1 MSDDSYNFFKEL
13 DGLDRGQPT
22 QMKQSEEKQSLP
34 RKVYTENADSHPS
47 KKENDGDKDDK

>member
-34 RKVYTENADSHPS
+34 HKVYTENADSHPS